1 LQYGTGGEGD
11 FFLKLQLV
19 RHATLL
25 LDYAGMRI
33 LVDPML
39 GDAGSMSAIQNS
51 PQPRPNPLVP
61 LPFPVEQVLDG
72 VQLVLVTHT
81 HRDHWDDAAIQ
92 LVPKD
97 LPLLCQPEDLKKMEA
112 VHFVNAS
119 PVDHMKYWSH
129 ICVTRT
135 AAQHGTGEIARAMAP
150 SSGYVLSGAGEPTLY
165 ITGDTI
171 WYDQVAET
179 IKEHNPQVI
188 VVNSGAAQFLHGDPI
203 TMTSGDVV
211 RVCRAAP
218 NAHVIAVHM
227 EAINHCLLTREELA
241 KQAHSAGGRL
251 TIPGDGVP
259 VALQGG

>member
-1 LQYGTGGEGD
+1 MR
-11 FFLKLQLV
+11 LQLV

-39 GDAGSMSAIQNS
+39 SDAGAMAAIQNS
-51 PQPRPNPLVP
+51 PQPRPNPLVGLP
-61 LPFPVEQVLDG
+61 LPVEQVLDG

-119 PVDHMKYWSH
+119 AVHDVRYWSH
-129 ICVTRT
+129 VCITRT
-135 AAQHGTGEIARAMAP
+135 PAQHGTGEIARAMAP
-150 SSGYVLSGAGEPTLY
+150 SSGYVLSSAGEPTLY
-165 ITGDTI
+165 IAGDTI

-188 VVNSGAAQFLHGDPI
+188 VANAGAAQFLHGDPI
-203 TMTSGDVV
+203 TMTAGDVV

-218 NAHVIAVHM
+218 QAQVVAVHM
-227 EAINHCLLTREELA
+227 EAINHCLLTRAALA
-241 KQAHSAGGRL
+241 REAGQAGVRVEIPDDGGAV
-251 TIPGDGVP
+251 DF
-259 VALQGG
+259 Q

>member
-1 LQYGTGGEGD
+1 M
-11 FFLKLQLV
+11 KVQLV

-25 LDYAGMRI
+25 LDYAGMKI

-39 GDAGSMSAIQNS
+39 SEAGAMSAIQNS

-97 LPLLCQPEDLKKMEA
+97 LPLLCQPEDMQKMEA

-119 PVDHMKYWSH
+119 PVHDMKHWSH
-129 ICVTRT
+129 ICITRT
-135 AAQHGTGEIARAMAP
+135 PAQHGSGEIARAMAP
-150 SSGYVLSGAGEPTLY
+150 SSGYVLTTAGEPTLY

-179 IKEHNPQVI
+179 IKQYSPQVI
-188 VVNSGAAQFLHGDPI
+188 VANAGAAQFLHGDPI
-203 TMTSGDVV
+203 TMTEGDVV

-218 NAHVIAVHM
+218 QAQVVAVHM
-227 EAINHCLLTREELA
+227 EAINHCLLTRAELA
-241 KQAHSAGGRL
+241 QQAEDAGVQVI
-251 TIPGDGVP
+251 IPDDGESM
-259 VALQGG
+259 ALGEDR

>member
-1 LQYGTGGEGD
+1 LR
-11 FFLKLQLV
+11 LQLV

-39 GDAGSMSAIQNS
+39 SDAGTMAAIQNS

-61 LPFPVEQVLDG
+61 LPFPAEQALDG
-72 VQLVLVTHT
+72 AQLVLVTHT

-112 VHFVNAS
+112 VHFVNAAA
-119 PVDHMKYWSH
+119 VHDMKYWSH
-129 ICVTRT
+129 ICITRT
-135 AAQHGTGEIARAMAP
+135 PAQHGTGEIARAMAP
-150 SSGYVLSGAGEPTLY
+150 SSGYVLSSAGEPTLY
-165 ITGDTI
+165 IAGDTI

-179 IKEHNPQVI
+179 IRQHQPQAI
-188 VVNSGAAQFLHGDPI
+188 VVNAGAARFLHGDPI
-203 TMTSGDVV
+203 TMTAGDVV

-218 NAHVIAVHM
+218 QARVAAVHM
-227 EAINHCLLTREELA
+227 EAINHCLLSREELA
-241 KQAHSAGGRL
+241 REAAAASVKVE
-251 TIPGDGVP
+251 IPEDGE
-259 VALQGG
+259 AITLA

>member
-1 LQYGTGGEGD
+1 M
-11 FFLKLQLV
+11 KLQLV

-25 LDYAGMRI
+25 LDYAGMKI

-39 GDAGSMSAIQNS
+39 SDAGAMAAIQNS

-81 HRDHWDDAAIQ
+81 HRDHWDDTAIQ

-97 LPLLCQPEDLKKMEA
+97 LPLLCQPEDLRKMEA

-119 PVDHMKYWSH
+119 EVHDTKYWSN
-129 ICVTRT
+129 ICITRT
-135 AAQHGTGEIARAMAP
+135 PAQHGSGEMARAMAP
-150 SSGYVLSGAGEPTLY
+150 SSGYMLSSEGEPTVY

-179 IKEHNPQVI
+179 IKEHSPQVI
-188 VVNSGAAQFLHGDPI
+188 VVNAGAAQFLHGDPI
-203 TMTSGDVV
+203 TMTSGDVI
-211 RVCRAAP
+211 RVCRAASH
-218 NAHVIAVHM
+218 AQVIAVHM

-241 KQAHSAGGRL
+241 HQAHTTGARL
-251 TIPGDGVP
+251 VIPDDGESVTLHTGS
-259 VALQGG
+259 VAAD

>member
-1 LQYGTGGEGD
+1 M
-11 FFLKLQLV
+11 KLQLV

-39 GDAGSMSAIQNS
+39 SDAGAMSPIQNS

-61 LPFPVEQVLDG
+61 MPFPAEQVLDG

-112 VHFVNAS
+112 THFANAS
-119 PVDHMKYWSH
+119 AVHDMKHWSQ

-135 AAQHGTGEIARAMAP
+135 EAQHGTGEVARAMAP
-150 SSGYVLSGAGEPTLY
+150 SSGYVLSNAGEPTVLRY
-165 ITGDTI
+165 RRHHL
-171 WYDQVAET
+171 V
-179 IKEHNPQVI
+179 
-188 VVNSGAAQFLHGDPI
+188 
-203 TMTSGDVV
+203 
-211 RVCRAAP
+211 
-218 NAHVIAVHM
+218 
-227 EAINHCLLTREELA
+227 
-241 KQAHSAGGRL
+241 
-251 TIPGDGVP
+251 
-259 VALQGG
+259 

>member
-1 LQYGTGGEGD
+1 
-11 FFLKLQLV
+11 LKLQLV

-25 LDYAGMRI
+25 LDYAGMKL

-39 GDAGSMSAIQNS
+39 SDAGTMSAIQNS

-61 LPFPVEQVLDG
+61 LPFPAEHVLDG

-119 PVDHMKYWSH
+119 AVNGMKYWSH

-135 AAQHGTGEIARAMAP
+135 PAQHGTGEVARAMAP
-150 SSGYVLSGAGEPTLY
+150 SSGYVLSSAGEPTVY

-188 VVNSGAAQFLHGDPI
+188 VVNAGAAQFLHGDPI
-203 TMTSGDVV
+203 TMTAGDVV

-218 NAHVIAVHM
+218 HAKVIAVHM

-241 KQAHSAGGRL
+241 QQAHTAGDRL
-251 TIPGDGVP
+251 VIPGDGVR

>member
-1 LQYGTGGEGD
+1 M
-11 FFLKLQLV
+11 KLQLV

-25 LDYAGMRI
+25 LEYAGMRI

-39 GDAGSMSAIQNS
+39 SDAGAMAPIQNS

-61 LPFPVEQVLDG
+61 LPFPAEQVLDG

-112 VHFVNAS
+112 VHFVNAAA
-119 PVDHMKYWSH
+119 VHDMKYWSH

-135 AAQHGTGEIARAMAP
+135 PAQHGTGEIARAMAP
-150 SSGYVLSGAGEPTLY
+150 SSGYVLSSAGEPTLY
-165 ITGDTI
+165 ICGDTI

-179 IKEHNPQVI
+179 IKQHNPQVI
-188 VVNSGAAQFLHGDPI
+188 VVNAGAAQFLHGDPI
-203 TMTSGDVV
+203 TMTAGDVV
-211 RVCRAAP
+211 RVLRASPHAQ
-218 NAHVIAVHM
+218 VIAVHM
-227 EAINHCLLTREELA
+227 EAINHCLLTRAELA
-241 KQAHSAGGRL
+241 QQAHPAGERL
-251 TIPGDGVP
+251 VIPGDGVQ
-259 VALQGG
+259 VVLMGG